1 MDSEEEFEELNGEDI
16 NSENTKEVEDED
28 MEDEEETAGWIVPDG
43 YLSVEEAKN
52 GEEEGD
58 EGKTKITRPKRTIE
72 TIIWPK
78 IWLYSEM
85 AEELT
90 NYEIFILP
98 NKRYTKTIKLLTF
111 EEEEEENKVVT
122 FLEQKYLKTLVL
134 AVHGSYES
142 KSTMVESFASEHP
155 DITKISVEKKLK
167 EIGQKSKK
175 DDEPRAWYLV
185 HDAFLK
191 DMGL

>member
-1 MDSEEEFEELNGEDI
+1 MF
-16 NSENTKEVEDED
+16 V
-28 MEDEEETAGWIVPDG
+28 
-43 YLSVEEAKN
+43 
-52 GEEEGD
+52 
-58 EGKTKITRPKRTIE
+58 
-72 TIIWPK
+72 
-78 IWLYSEM
+78 
-85 AEELT
+85 
-90 NYEIFILP
+90 P
-98 NKRYTKTIKLLTF
+98 NKWYTKTIKLLTF

-134 AVHGSYES
+134 SVHGSYES
-142 KSTMVESFASEHP
+142 KNTMVESFVSEHP

-175 DDEPRAWYLV
+175 DDEPRARYLV